1 MAELQVLAAELEGR
15 LEEPELRSN
24 YSWVQPI
31 FGYKTAKLAQMTLP
45 RLKAS
50 LLRRW
55 DKAMYFMA

>member
-31 FGYKTAKLAQMTLP
+31 FGYKTANW
-45 RLKAS
+45 LK
-50 LLRRW
+50 
-55 DKAMYFMA
+55 